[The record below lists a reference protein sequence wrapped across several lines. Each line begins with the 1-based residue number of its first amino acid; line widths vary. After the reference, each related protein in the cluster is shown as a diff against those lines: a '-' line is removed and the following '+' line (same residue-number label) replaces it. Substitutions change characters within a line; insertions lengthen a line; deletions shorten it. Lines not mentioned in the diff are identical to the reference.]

1 MTDTE
6 AEMETETEATTPEKS
21 LSLAHEMADSY
32 HFDLY
37 KRYPITLTKGRGAR
51 ATDSEGNEYI
61 DALAGIA
68 VNSTGHCHPKVVNA
82 IKNQAENLIH
92 CSNFYYN
99 EPQSKLAKMLAEVS
113 GMDRSFFCNSGAEAI
128 EGSIKLA
135 RKYAHKLGKEGNII
149 SMEGCFHGRTI
160 GAIAMGKKKYQE
172 GFDPMPAGFDRVPF
186 NDIGALKDKVD
197 DSTVAV
203 ILETVQGEGGIHVV
217 EPQFLQSARYLCDK
231 HDALLILDEVQ
242 CGIGRTGKMFAYQ
255 HYMVEPDIV
264 ASAKAL
270 GGGFPIGAVLAKEH
284 VAKAF
289 DYGNHGTTYGG
300 NPLACAAA
308 CASLEAILDEG
319 LMQRATELGEYLK
332 NRMRSVGQNWD
343 AIKEVRGMG
352 LMIGI
357 ELDFPGAK
365 VAEMMLHDG
374 VLSNCASNNV
384 MRLVPPL
391 VISKE
396 ELDTVINVLIESIK
410 KVQKDVK
417 N

>member
-6 AEMETETEATTPEKS
+6 VATAKHTKS
-21 LSLAHEMADSY
+21 NAHQIADKY

-37 KRYPITLTKGRGAR
+37 KRYPITLTEGRGAR
-51 ATDSEGNEYI
+51 ATDSNGNEYI

-82 IKNQAENLIH
+82 VKKQAEKLIH

-99 EPQSKLAKMLAEVS
+99 EPQSKLAQLLAEVS

-149 SMEGCFHGRTI
+149 SMKGCFHGRTI
-160 GAIAMGKKKYQE
+160 GAIAMGKEKYQK

-186 NDIGALKDKVD
+186 NDIAALKTKVD

-217 EPQFLQSARYLCDK
+217 DPEFLQSARYLCDK
-231 HDALLILDEVQ
+231 HNALLILDEVQ
-242 CGIGRTGKMFAYQ
+242 CGIARTGKMFAYQ

-270 GGGFPIGAVLAKEH
+270 GGGFPIGAVLAKDD

-289 DYGNHGTTYGG
+289 DHGNHGTTYGG

-308 CASLEAILDEG
+308 CASLEAILEED
-319 LMQRATELGEYLK
+319 LMQKATELGEYLK
-332 NRMRSVGQNWD
+332 NKVRSVGQNWD

-352 LMIGI
+352 LMIGV
-357 ELDFPGAK
+357 ELNFPGAG
-365 VAEMMLHDG
+365 VAKNMLHNG

-396 ELDTVINVLIESIK
+396 DLDTVIDVLIESIK
-410 KVQKDVK
+410 KVEKDV
-417 N
+417 